1 MAVFLTQ
8 DETTTQENV
17 TRTLVK
23 KMLASAKL
31 PLTKAVNIMN
41 QMHPD
46 NATTPQNINN
56 KLTADSIKFI
66 EVARLAD
73 ICGYQVIFRPKD
85 AVNWA
90 DETPAKS
97 APHRIPKEKDP
108 EEDKP
113 VKAEHKVSRNKPA
126 EKDIKVSYAS
136 LLARGYAVCKSIN
149 LQGIMIAGKKAEEAA
164 AWIESKINPEM
175 DEMEEMVVIVNA
187 NHQFQV
193 LAKPLDGIDEQFSL
207 FAEY

>member
-1 MAVFLTQ
+1 MAIFLTQ

-97 APHRIPKEKDP
+97 APHRIPKVKDP

-113 VKAEHKVSRNKPA
+113 VKAEPESKLRTDA
-126 EKDIKVSYAS
+126 FTT
-136 LLARGYAVCKSIN
+136 LATQGYACCRSIN
-149 LQGIMIAGKKAEEAA
+149 FDTLLIAGKRAEEAA
-164 AWIESKINPEM
+164 AWIEKNLVDGMTDVQEIFLYLAANR
-175 DEMEEMVVIVNA
+175 DFHVI
-187 NHQFQV
+187 
-193 LAKPLDGIDEQFSL
+193 AKPIGTDGQFTL
-207 FAEY
+207 L

>member
-8 DETTTQENV
+8 DEATTQENV

-97 APHRIPKEKDP
+97 APQRIPKQKDP

-113 VKAEHKVSRNKPA
+113 VKAQETNV
-126 EKDIKVSYAS
+126 DIDSFGKLVTLGYAS
-136 LLARGYAVCKSIN
+136 CRSIN
-149 LQGIMIAGKKAEEAA
+149 FNTLLIAGKRANDAA
-164 AWIESKINPEM
+164 AWIEKNLVEGMSDVQEIFLYLAANR
-175 DEMEEMVVIVNA
+175 DFHVIVKPIGTDG
-187 NHQFQV
+187 QFT
-193 LAKPLDGIDEQFSL
+193 LL
-207 FAEY
+207 

>member
-97 APHRIPKEKDP
+97 APQRIPTATDP

-113 VKAEHKVSRNKPA
+113 VKAPETNVDNDSFGKLV
-126 EKDIKVSYAS
+126 ILGYAS
-136 LLARGYAVCKSIN
+136 CRSIN
-149 LQGIMIAGKKAEEAA
+149 FNTLLIAGKRANDAA
-164 AWIESKINPEM
+164 AWIEKNLVEGMSETQEIFLYLAANREFH
-175 DEMEEMVVIVNA
+175 VIV
-187 NHQFQV
+187 
-193 LAKPLDGIDEQFSL
+193 KPTGIDGQFTML
-207 FAEY
+207 